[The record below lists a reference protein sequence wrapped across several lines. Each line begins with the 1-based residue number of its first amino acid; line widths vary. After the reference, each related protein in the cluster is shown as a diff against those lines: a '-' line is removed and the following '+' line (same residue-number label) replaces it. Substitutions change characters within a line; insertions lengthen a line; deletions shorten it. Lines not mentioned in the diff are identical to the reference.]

1 MESKIKFRNE
11 WLRFLAF
18 QKKVLVY
25 DLFDDDINTT
35 MIGFSSNKCR
45 EFRYFN
51 NMIYPL
57 IHDNKIKINIIKPS
71 LKSREIIM
79 KIEFIDN

>member
-1 MESKIKFRNE
+1 METKKNFRNE
-11 WLRFLAF
+11 WLRFFAF
-18 QKKVLVY
+18 QKNIMIY
-25 DLFDDDINTT
+25 DLFDDDINKT

-57 IHDNKIKINIIKPS
+57 KYNNKIRVNIIKPS
-71 LKSREIIM
+71 PRSREIIM
-79 KIEFIDN
+79 DIEFLED